1 MEQAEP
7 LSGVFALDWSQVELD
22 GVKALGPQW
31 LRSGAVWRWSGIATR
46 LDGSPS
52 VLPLGHLGAQPNL
65 RARARAVAARL
76 SGHELPTPR
85 HEVGAEVPA
94 MGIVLTDGARVFVGR
109 LVLVWG
115 RWSVVFSPALP
126 LQGRDLFVLAFD
138 RALLKASHDG
148 PAQDVICFA
157 ADTLIATPKGL
168 RAVDDIRAGD
178 LVQTLDNGAQRVL
191 WVGQTRIS
199 GMALRRFPQLRP
211 VRISAGAIGKGI
223 PTDDLRVSPGHRV
236 LVRGKQ
242 AAALFNAPEVLV
254 CARDLIDERAVRPD
268 LALHGVTYVH
278 LLLER
283 HQILLANGVPCE
295 SFHPDLAAPEILR
308 QHLPALRQA
317 LPAIADG
324 RLSAYG
330 ETVRRCLNRGEAAL
344 LAA

>member
-7 LSGVFALDWSQVELD
+7 LCGVFALDWSQVELD
-22 GVKALGPQW
+22 GAAGLGPQW
-31 LRSGAVWRWSGIATR
+31 LRIGAGWRWSGKVTR

-52 VLPLGHLGAQPNL
+52 VLPLGHLDTQPNL
-65 RARARAVAARL
+65 RTRARNMAARL
-76 SGHELPTPR
+76 SGHELPLPR
-85 HEVGAEVPA
+85 ELAGTEAPA
-94 MGIVLTDGARVFVGR
+94 MGLVLTDGARVFAGR
-109 LVLVWG
+109 LVQVWG
-115 RWSVVFSPALP
+115 RWTIVFSPTLP
-126 LQGRDLFVLAFD
+126 PQARDLFVVAFD
-138 RALLKASHDG
+138 PALQSAPRSG

-157 ADTLIATPKGL
+157 ADTLITTPKGL

-199 GMALRRFPQLRP
+199 GIALRRFPHLRP
-211 VRISAGAIGKGI
+211 VRISAGALDKGI
-223 PTDDLRVSPGHRV
+223 PTDDLRLSPGHRV
-236 LVRGKQ
+236 LVRGRQ
-242 AAALFNAPEVLV
+242 AQALFNAPEVLV
-254 CARDLIDERAVRPD
+254 CARDLMDERNVRPD

-283 HQILLANGVPCE
+283 HQILIANGVPCE
-295 SFHPDLAAPEILR
+295 SFHPDLATPEILR
-308 QHLPALRQA
+308 PHLPALRQA
-317 LPAIADG
+317 LPNIVDG